1 MAGLAYALTYILQ
14 FNVAGSASFGGPLLS
29 LIFNGIMGAAKG
41 SNWQAILFLGPIY
54 FVVYYFVFK
63 FIILKKG
70 LKTPGREEE
79 SDDEAEKAPKT
90 VISDLIPAIVEAVG
104 GDNNIKSVEACF
116 TRLRI
121 QLNDCDKVVDDAE
134 FTEKLEA
141 RGIVHVNG
149 GVQIVYGNMASNYAT
164 QMRELLGME

>member
-1 MAGLAYALTYILQ
+1 MICTQ
-14 FNVAGSASFGGPLLS
+14 PN
-29 LIFNGIMGAAKG
+29 
-41 SNWQAILFLGPIY
+41 FLVG
-54 FVVYYFVFK
+54 
-63 FIILKKG
+63 
-70 LKTPGREEE
+70 
-79 SDDEAEKAPKT
+79 
-90 VISDLIPAIVEAVG
+90 VEAVG
-104 GDNNIKSVEACF
+104 GNSIESVEACF

-121 QLNDCDKVVDDAE
+121 QLNDCDRVADDAE